1 MDNDPFHKLPQE
13 MITMVA
19 LDIREVEVHH
29 SGLGITRWKPP
40 LKAMLVCRSWYDT
53 IRAEARFWRQLRVT
67 SRVTAAT
74 LSAAL
79 TRSGVMPLEIWVDS
93 LGLGNEDALAVLH
106 PHRQRWEVLVL
117 GDDEDHHPSAVS
129 NEHVKS
135 WVVGELPNLKRLHVG
150 GVALGANDDGRPTN
164 ITLPNLESL
173 SFWST
178 IPCFHFPNSPLLHTI
193 RLEDC
198 MISLTKLLRYLSDAS
213 ESLRSFAAYN
223 TLVTDLGGR
232 DLEWKLIEMPSL
244 EEVKIQAD
252 GYDGLA
258 QDVLKN
264 IRCPSLRTLTYRAPN
279 DHVTAWAPLDLD
291 LPLLQSLDFRDHLLP
306 PEALRDILF
315 ASPSLQRLVLPK
327 LNDDERAQDALE
339 VLVQYAAYGGGV
351 LADVTD
357 NGFDP
362 TQLRRLVEALPSIQR
377 VDVTDGGFT
386 SWEFYEED
394 EEKKAMKWLQ
404 ENLLEIVGLEEVG

>member
-1 MDNDPFHKLPQE
+1 
-13 MITMVA
+13 
-19 LDIREVEVHH
+19 
-29 SGLGITRWKPP
+29 
-40 LKAMLVCRSWYDT
+40 
-53 IRAEARFWRQLRVT
+53 
-67 SRVTAAT
+67 
-74 LSAAL
+74 
-79 TRSGVMPLEIWVDS
+79 
-93 LGLGNEDALAVLH
+93 
-106 PHRQRWEVLVL
+106 
-117 GDDEDHHPSAVS
+117 
-129 NEHVKS
+129 
-135 WVVGELPNLKRLHVG
+135 
-150 GVALGANDDGRPTN
+150 
-164 ITLPNLESL
+164 
-173 SFWST
+173 
-178 IPCFHFPNSPLLHTI
+178 
-193 RLEDC
+193 